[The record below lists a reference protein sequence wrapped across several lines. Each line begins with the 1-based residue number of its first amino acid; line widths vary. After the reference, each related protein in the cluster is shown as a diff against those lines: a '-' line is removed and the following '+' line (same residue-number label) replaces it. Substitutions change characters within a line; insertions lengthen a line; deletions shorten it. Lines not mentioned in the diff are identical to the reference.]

1 MEMQDFTITKRD
13 GSKDRFSL
21 DKIMNAIIKAFDSVG
36 QAVDLGT
43 VSKIISHIDIHEGIK
58 VEDIQNQVEEGHYK
72 VAKSFMLYRQQHTED
87 RETIQKLQFLTDYM
101 EATNAATGSKYDA
114 NANVEHKNIATLIG
128 ELPKSSFIRLNR
140 RLLTDRIKKMYGKAL
155 ADEYIDML
163 THHFIYKNDET
174 SLANYCA
181 SITMYPWLIGGT
193 TSIGGNSTAPTNL
206 KSFCGGFINMVFMVS
221 SMLSGACATPEFLM
235 YMNYFIGKEFGIDY
249 YQHADKVID
258 LSLRADCLFA
268 QPAYR
273 RTQLS
278 GCVLEHLLL

>member
-58 VEDIQNQVEEGHYK
+58 VEDIQNQVEEGLMREGHYK

-114 NANVEHKNIATLIG
+114 NANV
-128 ELPKSSFIRLNR
+128 
-140 RLLTDRIKKMYGKAL
+140 
-155 ADEYIDML
+155 
-163 THHFIYKNDET
+163 
-174 SLANYCA
+174 
-181 SITMYPWLIGGT
+181 
-193 TSIGGNSTAPTNL
+193 
-206 KSFCGGFINMVFMVS
+206 
-221 SMLSGACATPEFLM
+221 
-235 YMNYFIGKEFGIDY
+235 
-249 YQHADKVID
+249 
-258 LSLRADCLFA
+258 
-268 QPAYR
+268 
-273 RTQLS
+273 
-278 GCVLEHLLL
+278 